1 MSFTEQ
7 ILSNSFLK
15 IKNYGTQTI
24 NGHRQVT
31 DNSKTILYKI
41 KPLMIVDI
49 WQPHEVAKIKA
60 ASFILKARHVSEL
73 QAEDNRRFDVLA
85 QELLEKPV
93 QQFEQK
99 IVDKNLEFQIAYTTE
114 DDTLVCGNTIVPFFL
129 PKPPKHF

>member
-1 MSFTEQ
+1 MDTARF
-7 ILSNSFLK
+7 
-15 IKNYGTQTI
+15 
-24 NGHRQVT
+24 T

-73 QAEDNRRFDVLA
+73 QAEDNRRFDVLV

-99 IVDKNLEFQIAYTTE
+99 IADKGSEFQIAYTTE
-114 DDTLVCGNTIVPFFL
+114 DGDTLVCGNTIVPFL
-129 PKPPKHF
+129 IPKPPKPF